1 MAKLVTLNS
10 FNGMNFYTIDSTTNK
25 EGARMTVYKILK
37 TFLPQQH
44 IQYYKKMHELDQMKQ
59 SQTDS

>member
-10 FNGMNFYTIDSTTNK
+10 FNGMNLYTIDSSSHE

-37 TFLPQQH
+37 TFLPQHH
-44 IQYYKKMHELDQMKQ
+44 IQYYKKMQEIDQIKQ
-59 SQTDS
+59 S